1 MIKQKKSSN
10 KSKLTKLILSFAI
23 LGLVN
28 SAVAAENLT
37 GTLAKIKE
45 SGVIVVG
52 HRESSIPFS
61 YYDNDQNVIGYSQDY
76 SNLIVDAVKK
86 ELNIPDLK
94 VKYLPVTSKTRI
106 PLLNN
111 YTYDFECGSTT
122 NNLERQKFVSFSNTI
137 FIVGTRFLVKADSDI
152 NSIED
157 LKGKNV
163 ATTAGTTSEI
173 RLNQINN
180 QEKLNIRIITPKDH
194 GDAFNALE
202 TGRAVAF
209 LMDDALLAG
218 ERSRAMTP
226 SDWKIIGE
234 PLSHEAYACMLRK
247 DDVQFKQ
254 LLDKT
259 IAEAQTS
266 GKALAS
272 YNHWFIQPVPPKGA
286 NMDLPISPKMVELF
300 ANPNDEALD

>member
-1 MIKQKKSSN
+1 MNKKT
-10 KSKLTKLILSFAI
+10 KLTKLVLSFAM
-23 LGLVN
+23 LGLMTG
-28 SAVAAENLT
+28 SALAEELT

-61 YYDNDQNVIGYSQDY
+61 YYGDKQEVIGYSQDY
-76 SNLIVDAVKK
+76 SNLIVEAVKK
-86 ELNIPDLK
+86 ELNLPNLK

-106 PLLNN
+106 QLLKN

-122 NNLERQKFVSFSNTI
+122 NNLERQKTIGFSNSI
-137 FIVGTRFLVKADSDI
+137 FIVGTRFLVKADSNI

-163 ATTAGTTSEI
+163 VTTAGTTSEI

-180 QEKLNIRIITPKDH
+180 KENLGIRIITPKDH

-202 TGRAVAF
+202 TGRAAAF

-218 ERSRAMTP
+218 ERSRAINP
-226 SDWKIIGE
+226 AEWKIVGE
-234 PLSHEAYACMLRK
+234 PLSYESYGCMLRK
-247 DDVQFKQ
+247 GDTQFKQ
-254 LLDKT
+254 LMDNT
-259 IAEAQTS
+259 IAEAQKS
-266 GKALAS
+266 GKALES
-272 YNHWFIQPVPPKGA
+272 YNKWFTQPVPPKGA
-286 NMDLPISPKMVELF
+286 NMALEISPKMVELF
-300 ANPNDEALD
+300 ANPNDKALD

>member
-1 MIKQKKSSN
+1 MSMNIKT
-10 KSKLTKLILSFAI
+10 KLTKLVLSFAM
-23 LGLVN
+23 LGLISG
-28 SAVAAENLT
+28 SAVAEELT
-37 GTLAKIKE
+37 GTLAKIKD

-61 YYDNDQNVIGYSQDY
+61 YYGKNQEVIGYSQDY

-86 ELNIPDLK
+86 ELNMPDLK

-106 PLLNN
+106 QLLNN

-122 NNLERQKFVSFSNTI
+122 NNLERQKTVGFSNTI
-137 FIVGTRFLVKADSDI
+137 FIVGTRFLVKADSNI

-163 ATTAGTTSEI
+163 VTTAGTTSEI

-180 QEKLNIRIITPKDH
+180 KEKLNIRIITPKDH

-202 TGRAVAF
+202 TGRAAAF

-218 ERSRAMTP
+218 ERSRAINP
-226 SDWKIIGE
+226 SEWKIIGE
-234 PLSHEAYACMLRK
+234 PLSYESYGCMLRK
-247 DDVQFKQ
+247 GDVQFKQ
-254 LLDKT
+254 LMDKA
-259 IAEAQTS
+259 IADAQTS
-266 GKALAS
+266 GKALES
-272 YNHWFIQPVPPKGA
+272 YNKWFTQPVPPKGA
-286 NMDLPISPKMVELF
+286 NMELEISPKMVELF
-300 ANPNDEALD
+300 ANPNDKALD

>member
-1 MIKQKKSSN
+1 MNKKT
-10 KSKLTKLILSFAI
+10 KLTKLVLSLAM
-23 LGLVN
+23 LGLM
-28 SAVAAENLT
+28 SGAAVAEELS
-37 GTLAKIKE
+37 GTLAKIKD

-61 YYDNDQNVIGYSQDY
+61 YYGKNQEVIGYSQDY

-86 ELNIPDLK
+86 ELNMPDLK

-106 PLLNN
+106 QLLNN

-122 NNLERQKFVSFSNTI
+122 NNLERQKTVGFSNTI
-137 FIVGTRFLVKADSDI
+137 FIVGTRFLVKADSNI

-163 ATTAGTTSEI
+163 VTTAGTTSEI

-180 QEKLNIRIITPKDH
+180 KEKLNIRIITPKDH

-202 TGRAVAF
+202 TGRAAAF

-218 ERSRAMTP
+218 ERSRAINP
-226 SDWKIIGE
+226 SEWKIIGE
-234 PLSHEAYACMLRK
+234 PLSYESYGCMLRK
-247 DDVQFKQ
+247 GDVQFKQ
-254 LLDKT
+254 LMDKA
-259 IAEAQTS
+259 IADAQTS
-266 GKALAS
+266 GKALES
-272 YNHWFIQPVPPKGA
+272 YNKWFTQPVPPKGA
-286 NMDLPISPKMVELF
+286 NMELEISPKMVELF
-300 ANPNDEALD
+300 ANPNDKALD

>member
-1 MIKQKKSSN
+1 MNKKT
-10 KSKLTKLILSFAI
+10 KLTKLVLSLAM
-23 LGLVN
+23 LGLMTG
-28 SAVAAENLT
+28 SALAEELT

-61 YYDNDQNVIGYSQDY
+61 YYGDKQEVIGYSQDY

-86 ELNIPDLK
+86 ELNLPDLK

-106 PLLNN
+106 QLLNN

-122 NNLERQKFVSFSNTI
+122 NNLERQKTVGFSDSI
-137 FIVGTRFLVKADSDI
+137 FIVGTRFLVKADSNI

-163 ATTAGTTSEI
+163 VTTAGTTSEI

-180 QEKLNIRIITPKDH
+180 KENLGIRIITPKDH

-202 TGRAVAF
+202 TGRAAAF

-218 ERSRAMTP
+218 ERSRAINP
-226 SDWKIIGE
+226 AEWKIVGE
-234 PLSHEAYACMLRK
+234 PLSYESYGCMLRK
-247 DDVQFKQ
+247 DDTQFKQ
-254 LLDKT
+254 LMDNT
-259 IAEAQTS
+259 IAEAQKS
-266 GKALAS
+266 GKALES
-272 YNHWFIQPVPPKGA
+272 YNKWFTQPVPPKGA
-286 NMDLPISPKMVELF
+286 NMELEISPKMVELF
-300 ANPNDEALD
+300 ANPNDKALD

>member
-1 MIKQKKSSN
+1 MYKKT
-10 KSKLTKLILSFAI
+10 KLTKLVLSLAM
-23 LGLVN
+23 LGLM
-28 SAVAAENLT
+28 SGAAVAEELS

-61 YYDNDQNVIGYSQDY
+61 YYGEKQEVIGYSQDY

-86 ELNIPDLK
+86 ELNLPDLK
-94 VKYLPVTSKTRI
+94 VKYLPITSKTRI
-106 PLLNN
+106 QLLNN

-122 NNLERQKFVSFSNTI
+122 NNLERQKTVDFSDSI
-137 FIVGTRFLVKADSDI
+137 FIVGTRFLVKADSNI

-163 ATTAGTTSEI
+163 VTTSGTTSEV

-180 QEKLNIRIITPKDH
+180 KEKLGIRIITPKDH

-202 TGRAVAF
+202 TGRAEAF

-218 ERSRAMTP
+218 ERSRAINP
-226 SDWKIIGE
+226 AEWKIVGE
-234 PLSHEAYACMLRK
+234 PLSYESYGCMLRK
-247 DDVQFKQ
+247 GDTQFKQ
-254 LLDKT
+254 LMDKT
-259 IAEAQTS
+259 IADAQKS
-266 GKALAS
+266 GKALES
-272 YNHWFIQPVPPKGA
+272 YNKWFTQPVPPKGA
-286 NMDLPISPKMVELF
+286 NMALTISPKMVELF
-300 ANPNDEALD
+300 ANPNDKALD

>member
-1 MIKQKKSSN
+1 MMNQKKS
-10 KSKLTKLILSFAI
+10 KSKLSKLMLSFAL
-23 LGLVN
+23 LGLVH
-28 SAVAAENLT
+28 SAANAEELT

-45 SGVIVVG
+45 TGVIVVG

-61 YYDNDQNVIGYSQDY
+61 YYDNNQNVIGYSQDY

-86 ELNIPDLK
+86 ELNLPDLK

-106 PLLNN
+106 QLLNN

-122 NNLERQKFVSFSNTI
+122 NNLERQKVVDFSDTI
-137 FIVGTRFLVKADSDI
+137 FIIGTRFLVKADSNI
-152 NSIED
+152 NSIDD

-173 RLNQINN
+173 RLNQINSKD
-180 QEKLNIRIITPKDH
+180 KLKIRIITPKDH

-218 ERSRAMTP
+218 ERSRAINP
-226 SDWKIIGE
+226 AEWKIIGE
-234 PLSHEAYACMLRK
+234 PLSYEAYGCMLRK
-247 DDVQFKQ
+247 GDEQFKK
-254 LLDKT
+254 LMDKT
-259 IAEAQTS
+259 IADAQTS
-266 GKALAS
+266 GKALES
-272 YNHWFIQPVPPKGA
+272 YNRWFTQPVPPKGA
-286 NMDLPISPKMVELF
+286 NMDLEISPKMVELF
-300 ANPNDEALD
+300 AAPNDKALD

>member
-1 MIKQKKSSN
+1 MNIKT
-10 KSKLTKLILSFAI
+10 KLTKLVLSFAM
-23 LGLVN
+23 LGLISG
-28 SAVAAENLT
+28 SAVAEELT
-37 GTLAKIKE
+37 GTLAKIKD

-61 YYDNDQNVIGYSQDY
+61 YYGKNQEVIGYSQDY

-86 ELNIPDLK
+86 ELNMPDLR

-106 PLLNN
+106 QLLKN

-122 NNLERQKFVSFSNTI
+122 NNLERQKTVGFSNSI
-137 FIVGTRFLVKADSDI
+137 FIVGTRFLVKADSNI

-163 ATTAGTTSEI
+163 VTTAGTTSEI

-180 QEKLNIRIITPKDH
+180 KEKLNIRIITPKDH

-202 TGRAVAF
+202 TGRAAAF

-218 ERSRAMTP
+218 ERSRAINP
-226 SDWKIIGE
+226 SEWKIIGE
-234 PLSHEAYACMLRK
+234 PLSYESYGCMLRK
-247 DDVQFKQ
+247 GDVQFKQ
-254 LLDKT
+254 LMDKA
-259 IAEAQTS
+259 IADAQTS
-266 GKALAS
+266 GKALES
-272 YNHWFIQPVPPKGA
+272 YNKWFTQPVPPKGA
-286 NMDLPISPKMVELF
+286 NMELEISPKMVELF
-300 ANPNDEALD
+300 ANPNDKALD

>member
-1 MIKQKKSSN
+1 MNKKT
-10 KSKLTKLILSFAI
+10 KLTKLVLSLAM
-23 LGLVN
+23 LGLMTG
-28 SAVAAENLT
+28 SALAEELT

-61 YYDNDQNVIGYSQDY
+61 YYGDKQEVIGYSQDY

-86 ELNIPDLK
+86 ELNLPDLK

-106 PLLNN
+106 QLLNN

-122 NNLERQKFVSFSNTI
+122 NNLERQKTVDFSDTI
-137 FIVGTRFLVKADSDI
+137 FIVGTRFLVKADSNI
-152 NSIED
+152 NTIED

-163 ATTAGTTSEI
+163 VTTAGTTSEI

-180 QEKLNIRIITPKDH
+180 KENLGIRIITPKDH

-202 TGRAVAF
+202 TGRAAAF

-218 ERSRAMTP
+218 ERSRAINP
-226 SDWKIIGE
+226 AEWKIVGE
-234 PLSHEAYACMLRK
+234 PLSYESYGCMLRK
-247 DDVQFKQ
+247 GDTQFKQ
-254 LLDKT
+254 LMDNA
-259 IAEAQTS
+259 IAEAQKS
-266 GKALAS
+266 GKALES
-272 YNHWFIQPVPPKGA
+272 YNKWFTQPVPPKGA
-286 NMDLPISPKMVELF
+286 NMELEISPKMVELF
-300 ANPNDEALD
+300 ANPNDKALD

>member
-1 MIKQKKSSN
+1 MNKKT
-10 KSKLTKLILSFAI
+10 KLTKLVLSFAM
-23 LGLVN
+23 LGLI
-28 SAVAAENLT
+28 SGAAVAEELT
-37 GTLAKIKE
+37 GTLAKIKD

-61 YYDNDQNVIGYSQDY
+61 YYGKNQEVIGYSQDY

-86 ELNIPDLK
+86 ELNMPDLK

-106 PLLNN
+106 QLLNN

-122 NNLERQKFVSFSNTI
+122 NNLERQKTVGFSNSI
-137 FIVGTRFLVKADSDI
+137 FIVGTRFLVKADSNI

-163 ATTAGTTSEI
+163 VTTAGTTSEI

-180 QEKLNIRIITPKDH
+180 KEKLNIRIITPKDH

-202 TGRAVAF
+202 TGRAAAF

-218 ERSRAMTP
+218 ERSRAINP
-226 SDWKIIGE
+226 SEWKIIGE
-234 PLSHEAYACMLRK
+234 PLSYESYGCMLRK
-247 DDVQFKQ
+247 GDVQFKQ
-254 LLDKT
+254 LMDKA
-259 IAEAQTS
+259 IADAQTS
-266 GKALAS
+266 GKALES
-272 YNHWFIQPVPPKGA
+272 YNKWFTQPVPPKGA
-286 NMDLPISPKMVELF
+286 NMELEISPKMVELF
-300 ANPNDEALD
+300 ANPNDKALD

>member
-1 MIKQKKSSN
+1 MNIKT
-10 KSKLTKLILSFAI
+10 KLTKLALSFAM
-23 LGLVN
+23 LGLISG
-28 SAVAAENLT
+28 SAVAEELT
-37 GTLAKIKE
+37 GTLAKIKD

-61 YYDNDQNVIGYSQDY
+61 YYGKNQEVIGYSQDY

-86 ELNIPDLK
+86 ELNMPDLR

-106 PLLNN
+106 QLLKN

-122 NNLERQKFVSFSNTI
+122 NNLERQKTVGFSNTI
-137 FIVGTRFLVKADSDI
+137 FIVGTRFLVKADSNI

-163 ATTAGTTSEI
+163 VTTAGTTSEI

-180 QEKLNIRIITPKDH
+180 KEKLNIRIITPKDH

-202 TGRAVAF
+202 TGRAAAF

-218 ERSRAMTP
+218 ERSRAINP
-226 SDWKIIGE
+226 SEWKIIGE
-234 PLSHEAYACMLRK
+234 PLSYESYGCMLRK
-247 DDVQFKQ
+247 GDVQFKQ
-254 LLDKT
+254 LMDKA
-259 IAEAQTS
+259 IADAQTS
-266 GKALAS
+266 GKALES
-272 YNHWFIQPVPPKGA
+272 YNKWFTQPVPPKGA
-286 NMDLPISPKMVELF
+286 NMELEISPKMVELF
-300 ANPNDEALD
+300 ANPNDKALD

>member
-1 MIKQKKSSN
+1 MYKKT
-10 KSKLTKLILSFAI
+10 KLTKLVLSLAM
-23 LGLVN
+23 LGLM
-28 SAVAAENLT
+28 SGAAVAEELS

-61 YYDNDQNVIGYSQDY
+61 YYGEKQEVIGYSQDY

-86 ELNIPDLK
+86 ELNLPDLK

-106 PLLNN
+106 QLLNN

-122 NNLERQKFVSFSNTI
+122 NNLERQKTVDFSDSI
-137 FIVGTRFLVKADSDI
+137 FIVGTRFLVKADSNI

-163 ATTAGTTSEI
+163 VTTAGTTSEV

-180 QEKLNIRIITPKDH
+180 KEKLGIRIITPKDH

-202 TGRAVAF
+202 TGRTF
-209 LMDDALLAG
+209 
-218 ERSRAMTP
+218 T
-226 SDWKIIGE
+226 
-234 PLSHEAYACMLRK
+234 C
-247 DDVQFKQ
+247 
-254 LLDKT
+254 
-259 IAEAQTS
+259 
-266 GKALAS
+266 
-272 YNHWFIQPVPPKGA
+272 N
-286 NMDLPISPKMVELF
+286 
-300 ANPNDEALD
+300 

>member
-1 MIKQKKSSN
+1 MNKKT
-10 KSKLTKLILSFAI
+10 KLTKLVLSLAM
-23 LGLVN
+23 LGLMTG
-28 SAVAAENLT
+28 SAVAEELT

-61 YYDNDQNVIGYSQDY
+61 YYGDKQEVIGYSQDY
-76 SNLIVDAVKK
+76 SNLIVEAVKK

-106 PLLNN
+106 QLLNN

-122 NNLERQKFVSFSNTI
+122 NNLERQKTVDFSDTI
-137 FIVGTRFLVKADSDI
+137 FIVGTRFLVKADSNI
-152 NSIED
+152 NTIED

-163 ATTAGTTSEI
+163 VTTAGTTSEI

-180 QEKLNIRIITPKDH
+180 KENLGIRIITPKDH

-202 TGRAVAF
+202 TGRAAAF

-218 ERSRAMTP
+218 ERSRAINP
-226 SDWKIIGE
+226 AEWKIVGE
-234 PLSHEAYACMLRK
+234 PLSYESYGCMLRK
-247 DDVQFKQ
+247 GDTQFKQ
-254 LLDKT
+254 LMDNT
-259 IAEAQTS
+259 IAEAQKS
-266 GKALAS
+266 GKALEF
-272 YNHWFIQPVPPKGA
+272 YNKWFTQPVPPKGA
-286 NMDLPISPKMVELF
+286 NMELEISPKMVELF
-300 ANPNDEALD
+300 ANPNDKALD

>member
-1 MIKQKKSSN
+1 MNIKT
-10 KSKLTKLILSFAI
+10 KLTKLVLSFAM
-23 LGLVN
+23 LGLISG
-28 SAVAAENLT
+28 SAVAEELT
-37 GTLAKIKE
+37 GTLAKIKD

-61 YYDNDQNVIGYSQDY
+61 YYGKNQEVIGYSQDY

-86 ELNIPDLK
+86 ELNMPDLR

-106 PLLNN
+106 QLLKN

-122 NNLERQKFVSFSNTI
+122 NNLERQKTVGFSNTI
-137 FIVGTRFLVKADSDI
+137 FIVGTRFLVKADSNI

-163 ATTAGTTSEI
+163 VTTAGTTSEI

-180 QEKLNIRIITPKDH
+180 KEKLNIRIITPKDH

-202 TGRAVAF
+202 TGRAAAF

-218 ERSRAMTP
+218 ERSRAINP
-226 SDWKIIGE
+226 SEWKIIGE
-234 PLSHEAYACMLRK
+234 PLSYESYGCMLRK
-247 DDVQFKQ
+247 GDVQFKQ
-254 LLDKT
+254 LMDKA
-259 IAEAQTS
+259 IADAQTS
-266 GKALAS
+266 GKALES
-272 YNHWFIQPVPPKGA
+272 YNKWFTQPVPPKGA
-286 NMDLPISPKMVELF
+286 NMELEISPKMVELF
-300 ANPNDEALD
+300 ANPNDKALD

>member
-1 MIKQKKSSN
+1 MNKKT
-10 KSKLTKLILSFAI
+10 KLTKLVLSLAM
-23 LGLVN
+23 LGLMTG
-28 SAVAAENLT
+28 SAVAEELT

-61 YYDNDQNVIGYSQDY
+61 YYGDKQEVIGYSQDY

-86 ELNIPDLK
+86 ELNLPDLK

-106 PLLNN
+106 QLLNN

-122 NNLERQKFVSFSNTI
+122 NNLERQKTVGFSDSI
-137 FIVGTRFLVKADSDI
+137 FIVGTRFLVKADSNI

-163 ATTAGTTSEI
+163 VTTAGTTSEI

-180 QEKLNIRIITPKDH
+180 KENLGIRIITPKDH

-202 TGRAVAF
+202 TGRAAAF

-218 ERSRAMTP
+218 ERSRAINP
-226 SDWKIIGE
+226 AEWKIVGE
-234 PLSHEAYACMLRK
+234 PLSYESYGCMLRK
-247 DDVQFKQ
+247 GDAQFKQ
-254 LLDKT
+254 LMDNT
-259 IAEAQTS
+259 IAEAQKS
-266 GKALAS
+266 GKALES
-272 YNHWFIQPVPPKGA
+272 YNKWFTQPVPPKGA
-286 NMDLPISPKMVELF
+286 NMELEISPKMVELF
-300 ANPNDEALD
+300 ANPNDKALD

>member
-1 MIKQKKSSN
+1 MNIKT
-10 KSKLTKLILSFAI
+10 KLTKLVLSFAM
-23 LGLVN
+23 LGLISG
-28 SAVAAENLT
+28 SAVAEELT
-37 GTLAKIKE
+37 GTLAKIKD

-61 YYDNDQNVIGYSQDY
+61 YYGKNQEVIGYSQDY

-86 ELNIPDLK
+86 ELNMPDLK

-106 PLLNN
+106 QLLNN

-122 NNLERQKFVSFSNTI
+122 NNLERQKTVGFSNNI
-137 FIVGTRFLVKADSDI
+137 FIVGTRFLVKANSNI

-180 QEKLNIRIITPKDH
+180 KEKLNIRIITPKDH

-202 TGRAVAF
+202 TGRAAAF

-218 ERSRAMTP
+218 ERSRAINP
-226 SDWKIIGE
+226 SEWKIIGE
-234 PLSHEAYACMLRK
+234 PLSYESYGCMLRK
-247 DDVQFKQ
+247 GDVQFKQ
-254 LLDKT
+254 LMDKA
-259 IAEAQTS
+259 IADAQTS
-266 GKALAS
+266 GKALES
-272 YNHWFIQPVPPKGA
+272 YNKWFTQPVPPKGA
-286 NMDLPISPKMVELF
+286 NMELEISPKMVELF
-300 ANPNDEALD
+300 ANPNDKALD